1 AVATPRRRSR
11 LAAGRSRH
19 RSGDLSGRVALVTG
33 ASRGLGRAMALA
45 LSQAGASVIM
55 WGRQASRLQ
64 QTSRAIESLGGAALI
79 QRVDVTDPAAV
90 RWAVSRARRR
100 FGRID
105 ILVNNAGIWDG
116 DPFLTLSRRAWSRV
130 MDARPPRPSARGRV
144 LRGESRRHAPDPRD
158 GGGAGAAR
166 DPRQQHRA
174 GAVPHRHD
182 RGCLRRPRVDRHAP
196 GADSLAPVRR
206 PGGPRRARRVS
217 RLRRVPPPHRADHRH
232 RRRRLPRHRIVKR
245 GLTPLSVLD
254 KVSSI
259 SYTKS

>member
-1 AVATPRRRSR
+1 
-11 LAAGRSRH
+11 
-19 RSGDLSGRVALVTG
+19 
-33 ASRGLGRAMALA
+33 MALA

-130 MDARPPRPSARGRV
+130 MDADLTAVFTVGQAVARVMARRRAGSIINISSTSGLLAHPHGAAYCAAKAGVMHLTRVMAVELGPRGIRV
-144 LRGESRRHAPDPRD
+144 NSIAPGLFRTAMTADVFADRAWIATRRAQIPLRRFGDPEDLAGLVVFLASDASRHLTGQTIVID
-158 GGGAGAAR
+158 GGA
-166 DPRQQHRA
+166 
-174 GAVPHRHD
+174 
-182 RGCLRRPRVDRHAP
+182 
-196 GADSLAPVRR
+196 SLAI
-206 PGGPRRARRVS
+206 GS
-217 RLRRVPPPHRADHRH
+217 
-232 RRRRLPRHRIVKR
+232 
-245 GLTPLSVLD
+245 
-254 KVSSI
+254 
-259 SYTKS
+259 